1 MVGGGRTICADTERR
16 TSLNHSD
23 EPNRYTKPDRHHQ
36 VAYHHHLLHLGHNR
50 QSIAKLLENY
60 YYLHTTNKR
69 RATWFQS
76 LLQVIGFPF
85 LHTPLYFLLYPDP
98 RKPNQLPPS
107 SDRTSLRFLT
117 LLYPGVLSAI
127 FAAFSFS
134 YIITGSQKVFDN
146 VISKRDVATNRKP
159 SFASVFEL
167 IFFSSIFATIVFL
180 AGLFITGE
188 HHVVKTEVRGF
199 SDGKRA
205 YILTMMGQV
214 GAWQVYCVGLVG
226 LVFAVSSMFSN
237 VISVCF
243 AKRRGTA
250 TRPPAS

>member
-1 MVGGGRTICADTERR
+1 M
-16 TSLNHSD
+16 
-23 EPNRYTKPDRHHQ
+23 
-36 VAYHHHLLHLGHNR
+36 
-50 QSIAKLLENY
+50 
-60 YYLHTTNKR
+60 
-69 RATWFQS
+69 
-76 LLQVIGFPF
+76 
-85 LHTPLYFLLYPDP
+85 
-98 RKPNQLPPS
+98 
-107 SDRTSLRFLT
+107 
-117 LLYPGVLSAI
+117 LSAI

-134 YIITGSQKVFDN
+134 YIITGSQNVFDN

-199 SDGKRA
+199 SQRKRA

-214 GAWQVYCVGLVG
+214 GAWQVYWVGLVG

-237 VISVCF
+237 VISVCTWPIVSLLGVLF
-243 AKRRGTA
+243 FDSGNDDLDYYRGAASVSAFLSIVSYFYRLRKEKRNSYE
-250 TRPPAS
+250 PPAS